1 MPTIHVKEL
10 LWILENHALNPLFQ
24 PIIDIGKQRI
34 YGYEAL
40 IRGPSD
46 SPLHAPIKL
55 FDAASHCGQLTN
67 LEFLC
72 HQVSALQ
79 FNRLGLSGKLF
90 INASPVSLLEANYP
104 SNETLE
110 LLEGIGIAPQR
121 VVIELSEQYPLDD
134 ANVIRDVIRHYKS
147 LGFEIAIDDLGAGY
161 AGMRSWVELRP
172 DYVKIDRHF
181 IENIH
186 DDDVKQE
193 FVLSIQEIARGL
205 GCQVI
210 AEGIETREEYNT
222 LCRMGIAFGQGY
234 YLARP
239 QSLPTRNLPDSAML
253 CDDCPSGSRPMRLS
267 ETINNLAIPLP
278 AVKPETRLEYVAEM
292 FRARSDLHCVPVV
305 EENIPVGVVSRSDM
319 LELFASRYGRELH
332 GKKPVRQFMNPKPV
346 IVEHTMPVE
355 AVSRQITDDT
365 QLDIGQNFIIV
376 KNKAYLGIGRVR
388 DLLRKIT
395 ELQIRNARHSNP
407 LTQLPGNVP
416 IYELIDQLLADNQR
430 FWVAY
435 FDLNNFKP
443 FNDVY
448 GYTKGD
454 LVLQKV
460 AGIISTHVDPQL
472 DFVGHIGGDDYIIV
486 FRSNAWEKSCRAI
499 LNVFE
504 REVISLYED
513 EHRSMGGIRTY
524 DRQGTEAFFPF
535 LSLAIG
541 VAQPDPMQC
550 NSHHE
555 VASLATEAKHEAK
568 RRGGNT
574 LFVSRRRGPAHVL
587 PLDVLHAV
595 DGAN

>member
-1 MPTIHVKEL
+1 MPTTHVKEL
-10 LWILENHALNPLFQ
+10 LWILENRALSPLFQ

-55 FDAASHCGQLTN
+55 FDAASRCGQLTN

-79 FNRLGLSGKLF
+79 FNRLSLPGKLF
-90 INASPVSLLEANYP
+90 INTSPVSLLEADYP
-104 SNETLE
+104 SKETLE
-110 LLEGIGIAPQR
+110 ILESFGIAPQR

-134 ANVIRDVIRHYKS
+134 SNVIRDAILHYKS
-147 LGFEIAIDDLGAGY
+147 MGFEIAIDDLGAGY
-161 AGMRSWVELRP
+161 AGLRSWVELRP

-181 IENIH
+181 IENIQN
-186 DDDVKQE
+186 DEVKQE

-205 GCQVI
+205 GCHVI
-210 AEGIETREEYNT
+210 AEGIETLEEYNSI
-222 LCRMGIAFGQGY
+222 CRMGIGFGQGY
-234 YLARP
+234 HLARP
-239 QSLPTRNLPDSAML
+239 LSLPTQKLPESAMV
-253 CDDCPSGSRPMRLS
+253 CDEYPSGTRPIRLS
-267 ETINNLAIPLP
+267 ETISSLALPLP
-278 AVKPETRLEYVAEM
+278 TVTPATRVEHVADM
-292 FRARSDLHCVPVV
+292 FHTTSDLHCVPVV
-305 EENIPVGVVSRSDM
+305 ADKVPVGVVNRNDM

-332 GKKPVRQFMNPKPV
+332 GKKPIKLFMNHKPI
-346 IVEHTMPVE
+346 IVEYSMPVE
-355 AVSRQITDDT
+355 VVSRQITEDT
-365 QLDIGQNFIIV
+365 HVDIGQNFIIV

-416 IYELIDQLLADNQR
+416 IYELIDQLLAENR
-430 FWVAY
+430 PFWVAY

-443 FNDVY
+443 YNDVY

-460 AGIISTHVDPQL
+460 ASIISANVDPQV
-472 DFVGHIGGDDYIIV
+472 DFVGHIGGDDFIIV
-486 FRSNAWEKSCRAI
+486 FRSEAWKKSCQAI

-504 REVISLYED
+504 REVISLYD
-513 EHRSMGGIRTY
+513 AEHRNLGGIRTY

-541 VAQPDPMQC
+541 VAKPDPMQC

-568 RRGGNT
+568 RQGGNT
-574 LFVSRRRGPAHVL
+574 LFISRRRGPAHVL
-587 PLDVLHAV
+587 PLDILHAV
-595 DGAN
+595 DGSS